1 MLVILH
7 ISPKHFFLKTGTTM
21 FATSESSGNDSY
33 TNEKLHILL
42 AAQLVCFSA
51 VFFPPRLLEYMP
63 SGLICYLKRCLVTT
77 EEDFKDTHTFEKIQ
91 IML

>member
-1 MLVILH
+1 
-7 ISPKHFFLKTGTTM
+7 M

-42 AAQLVCFSA
+42 AAQLLCFSA
-51 VFFPPRLLEYMP
+51 VFSPQTSWTHAIWAHLLF
-63 SGLICYLKRCLVTT
+63 KKCLVTK
-77 EEDFKDTHTFEKIQ
+77 EEDFKDIRTFEKID